1 MIVGEIK
8 LDITK
13 GDNVCDTC
21 PAANFKID
29 AAMAERFGTTPVE
42 YPAAIYALTIGAGYR
57 QPSYLCPDCLG
68 RLRDV
73 LGVRVFSGNAP
84 CAREGNV

>member
-1 MIVGEIK
+1 MGEIR
-8 LDITK
+8 LDIAT
-13 GDNVCDTC
+13 GDHSCDTC
-21 PAANFKID
+21 LNANHSC
-29 AAMAERFGTTPVE
+29 EH
-42 YPAAIYALTIGAGYR
+42 PAAIYALTIGAGYR

-73 LGVRVFSGNAP
+73 LGVRVFSGIAP